1 MKRALFDAL
10 QAARA
15 AKRPVALITE
25 LESGQQALLD
35 GGISSGGLVLSDTDL
50 ALARRALEDDRSGP
64 LEETNLFVHVFNP
77 PLRLIVVGAVH
88 IAQLL
93 VPMAALAG
101 YEVVVADPRQAWA
114 TGARFPDVELVT
126 EWPDDALQALKL
138 DRRSAVAVLTHDPK
152 LDDPAL
158 EIALD
163 SPAFYVGALGSK
175 RTHAKRL
182 TRLREA
188 GVSEPALE
196 RIHAPIGLAVGAK
209 SPAEISIAILAQ
221 MTQALHGA
229 PPLIKAGAQ
238 PLIKAEAPR

>member
-15 AKRPVALITE
+15 GKRPAALITE
-25 LESGQQALLD
+25 LESGRQALLD
-35 GGISSGGLVLSDTDL
+35 GGTSSGDL
-50 ALARRALEDDRSGP
+50 ALSDSELVLAKQALDDDRSGP

-88 IAQLL
+88 IAQPL

-101 YEVVVADPRQAWA
+101 YEVVVVDPRQAWA
-114 TGARFPDVELVT
+114 TGARFPDVRLVT
-126 EWPDDALQALKL
+126 EWPDDALRDLKP
-138 DRRSAVAVLTHDPK
+138 DRRTAIAVLTHDPK

-158 EIALD
+158 GVALD
-163 SPAFYVGALGSK
+163 SPAFYVGALGSR

-188 GVSEPALE
+188 GIGEPALA

-209 SPAEISIAILAQ
+209 SPAEISVSILAQ
-221 MTQALHGA
+221 MTQELHGA
-229 PPLIKAGAQ
+229 TPLVKAGAR
-238 PLIKAEAPR
+238 L

>member
-15 AKRPVALITE
+15 DKRPVALITE
-25 LESGQQALLD
+25 LESGRQYLLD
-35 GGISSGGLVLSDTDL
+35 GASSSGDLVLNEAEL
-50 ALARRALEDDRSGP
+50 ALAKQALDDHRSGP
-64 LEETNLFVHVFNP
+64 LEETSLFVQVFNP

-101 YEVVVADPRQAWA
+101 YEVVVVDPRQAWA
-114 TGARFPDVELVT
+114 TGARFPDVHLVT
-126 EWPDDALQALKL
+126 EWPDDALRDLKP
-138 DRRSAVAVLTHDPK
+138 DRRTAIAVLTHDSK

-158 EIALD
+158 GIALA

-175 RTHAKRL
+175 RTHEKRL
-182 TRLREA
+182 ARLREA
-188 GVSEPALE
+188 EIGEAALA

-209 SPAEISIAILAQ
+209 SPAEISISILAQ
-221 MTQALHGA
+221 MTQELHGA
-229 PPLIKAGAQ
+229 PPLIKA
-238 PLIKAEAPR
+238 EARK